1 MLTRRGRFTLALGG
15 GTYLGAW
22 AFGAHTLYAPA
33 VGLLL
38 AVGVALIWTSALA
51 RPFRL
56 HRHVDRNRPV
66 EGDDVVVRVELE
78 TEGGV
83 IPASAVLH
91 DPAGRLGERDVVVN
105 REGRFLRAVYRLTR
119 VPRGRYRFT
128 GARAVIED
136 PFGLARRVQPLE
148 DSAPLLV
155 FPRLARLNTLFAERG
170 LRAHGA
176 GRILLRRPAGFE
188 LHSVREY
195 QSGESL
201 RRVHWPS
208 TARRQQLMVKELED
222 APRDE
227 IVVVLDAQAGH
238 GAGPPGDSSF
248 DAQVRAAGSLLWA
261 HARRGRHARLVITSG
276 VDGDAVSVRSYERDW
291 PRALELLAAAEQS
304 GRRPMEALL
313 GDHGGAMAHARDLA
327 VVTAAVR
334 APLVDA
340 VISRAAARQQVS
352 VVLVDAP
359 SFAEARRRRP
369 PGPDAGILRLEG
381 AGIPV
386 AVLRRGD
393 DLEGVLSP
401 AEVGIAHG

>member
-22 AFGAHTLYAPA
+22 AFGAHVLYAPA
-33 VGLLL
+33 VGVLL
-38 AVGVALIWTSALA
+38 AVGAAIVWTNALA
-51 RPFRL
+51 RPLSL
-56 HRHVDRNRPV
+56 HRELERDRPL
-66 EGDDVVVRVELE
+66 EGDDVSVRVELE
-78 TEGGV
+78 ADGGV
-83 IPASAVLH
+83 IPATVLLH
-91 DPAGRLGERDVVVN
+91 EPVGRLGEQQVVVA
-105 REGRFLRAVYRLTR
+105 RDGRFLRAVYRLRR

-128 GARAVIED
+128 GARAVVED
-136 PFGLARRVQPLE
+136 PFGLAKRVQPLA

-155 FPRLARLNTLFAERG
+155 YPRLARLNVLFAERG

-227 IVVVLDAQAGH
+227 IVVVLDAEAGH
-238 GAGPPGDSSF
+238 GVGRPGDSSF

-261 HARRGRHARLVITSG
+261 HARRGRHARLVVTSG
-276 VDGDAVSVRSYERDW
+276 SADDSVSVRSYERDW
-291 PRALELLAAAEQS
+291 PRTLEILATAEQN
-304 GRRPMEALL
+304 GRRPAESLL
-313 GDHGGAMAHARDLA
+313 GDHSGAATHARDLV
-327 VVTAAVR
+327 VVTSALR
-334 APLVDA
+334 TPLVEA
-340 VISRAAARQQVS
+340 LVSRAGARQQVS
-352 VVLVDAP
+352 VVYVDAP
-359 SFAEARRRRP
+359 SFAGRRRRALGAEP
-369 PGPDAGILRLEG
+369 SVLRLES

-393 DLEGVLSP
+393 DLEGALGG
-401 AEVGIAHG
+401 AEAGAAHG